1 MLNAGKTTNFIFE
14 IKNICLTEKEIED
27 FNQLAL
33 PQPIIKSRIAHLKML
48 GADIKFSHLN
58 NAVFENNLILLDSLL
73 PKIMA
78 EAIFKYYTSTLNSV
92 KDIFNE
98 ISYENPMKYS
108 FEHQHPF
115 YQFKIK
121 KLLCEIAIGMMPGT
135 VWTGNEI
142 DSTGGYLVIK
152 EDGEIICYH
161 LYHRH
166 EFEEYLYNN
175 TKFEMAS
182 KTKHD
187 FGQLFL
193 KDNKLYLSLNL
204 QIRFK

>member
-1 MLNAGKTTNFIFE
+1 
-14 IKNICLTEKEIED
+14 
-27 FNQLAL
+27 
-33 PQPIIKSRIAHLKML
+33 
-48 GADIKFSHLN
+48 
-58 NAVFENNLILLDSLL
+58 
-73 PKIMA
+73 
-78 EAIFKYYTSTLNSV
+78 
-92 KDIFNE
+92 
-98 ISYENPMKYS
+98 
-108 FEHQHPF
+108 
-115 YQFKIK
+115 
-121 KLLCEIAIGMMPGT
+121 MMPGT

-193 KDNKLYLSLNL
+193 QDNKLYLSLNL